1 METSSELPQDI
12 KAQLAPVPSGS
23 TAGAISPTVR
33 MEYLGTPTEII
44 VSGLLGILLLM
55 VTCGLAYPWIIAGAQ
70 RYYFSRIRIHTPS
83 GVITPEFTGTGFLC
97 FVEVFLSAILV
108 GLTFGIY
115 GPWYVANVLRYFLN
129 NSHAKDAAGNRYRLQ
144 YTGKGG
150 ELFVPMIVNS
160 LLTSVTFG
168 IYGAWAACDMRKRF
182 YEKTSILKND
192 EEIGKLDFVGTGGGL
207 VGTFLLGSFL
217 SVITCGLYLPWFQVA
232 MEKFF
237 MKNTGVYIG
246 GRRYRG
252 DFTGTGGELLML
264 MLQAILVPLTFGLY
278 LFWIFTKQ
286 NRFFVEKTSFQ
297 AE

>member
-1 METSSELPQDI
+1 METDSGLPQDI
-12 KAQLAPVPSGS
+12 KAQLAPIPSGS
-23 TAGAISPTVR
+23 TAGAVSPTVR

-44 VSGLLGILLLM
+44 VSGLLGMLLLM

-83 GVITPEFTGTGFLC
+83 GVLTPEFTGTGFLC

-129 NSHAKDAAGNRYRLQ
+129 NSHAKDAAGNHYRLQ

-182 YEKTSILKND
+182 YEKTRILKGD

-217 SVITCGLYLPWFQVA
+217 CVITCGLYLPWFQVA

-246 GRRYRG
+246 SRRYRG

-264 MLQAILVPLTFGLY
+264 MLQMILVPLTLGLY
-278 LFWIFTKQ
+278 LFWVFTKQ